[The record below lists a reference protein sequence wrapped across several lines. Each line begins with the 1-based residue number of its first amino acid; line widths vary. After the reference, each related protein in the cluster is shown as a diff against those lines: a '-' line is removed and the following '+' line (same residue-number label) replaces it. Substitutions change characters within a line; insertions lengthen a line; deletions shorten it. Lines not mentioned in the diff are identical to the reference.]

1 MWISQRARSRPSIT
15 AEQLRIIT
23 LRMALK
29 RAAVVCVFFPLLLPF
44 HPLPLRLSRFSSG
57 LKRWHFA
64 RRRER
69 RRGDVEEEKD
79 GGRLRREQGVVW
91 LFEHFRHKFAREG
104 TRGSFAAAQCTD
116 PSTFPILV
124 LSSPLL
130 SLSSSRWLFVLM
142 VACRAFRPIRG
153 SLARLECPWSLLP
166 VFENATEQ

>member
-79 GGRLRREQGVVW
+79 GGRLRREQGLYGYLNTFAINSRERVLEARSRPRNALILLPF
-91 LFEHFRHKFAREG
+91 LF
-104 TRGSFAAAQCTD
+104 SFC
-116 PSTFPILV
+116 PR
-124 LSSPLL
+124 LSSPSPPRADCLYL
-130 SLSSSRWLFVLM
+130 WWR
-142 VACRAFRPIRG
+142 VAPFGRFE
-153 SLARLECPWSLLP
+153 AR
-166 VFENATEQ
+166 